1 MKDLI
6 EYIACSLVTQ
16 PDQVKVPET
25 KNERTTI
32 LELNVAPEDM
42 GKIIGKQGRIARSI
56 RTVLKAY
63 ATKNKEKATL
73 DIV

>member
-1 MKDLI
+1 MK
-6 EYIACSLVTQ
+6 VTAKQ
-16 PDQVKVPET
+16 G
-25 KNERTTI
+25 ERGTI

-42 GKIIGKQGRIARSI
+42 GKIIGKQGRIARAM

-63 ATKNKEKATL
+63 ATKNKEKASL

>member
-6 EYIACSLVTQ
+6 EYIAKSLVENVDAVAVTEI
-16 PDQVKVPET
+16 K
-25 KNERTTI
+25 KERSTVLQLT
-32 LELNVAPEDM
+32 VAPEDM

-56 RTVLKAY
+56 RVVLKAY
-63 ATKNKEKATL
+63 ATKLGEKASL